1 VSVYPQR
8 VLEIASEIR
17 EMKIRG
23 AGKIARAAAEALK
36 IAALNYS
43 GVEDLVSFKKY
54 MVDV

>member
-1 VSVYPQR
+1 MSVYPQR